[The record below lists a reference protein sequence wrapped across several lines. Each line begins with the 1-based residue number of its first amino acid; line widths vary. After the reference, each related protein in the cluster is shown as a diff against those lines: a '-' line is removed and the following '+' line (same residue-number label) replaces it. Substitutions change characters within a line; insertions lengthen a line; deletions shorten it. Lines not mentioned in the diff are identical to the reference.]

1 MDVVV
6 PEQVVAS
13 VTHVVQDS
21 ETGPGSK
28 EFWKLYRVVVIK
40 LILVISSLAA
50 QAGKVVAVCCVQAE
64 ASHSPGHQTSGRNN
78 CIENK
83 IENLLGPLPILQ
95 CSSCGANVMQFSTA
109 VL

>member
-1 MDVVV
+1 MLQCSPTETVDVVV
-6 PEQVVAS
+6 PEQIVAS

-28 EFWKLYRVVVIK
+28 EFWKLFRVVVVK

-78 CIENK
+78 CNEK
-83 IENLLGPLPILQ
+83 KRFSKPFTIL
-95 CSSCGANVMQFSTA
+95 FIRTE
-109 VL
+109 L